1 MLPHKVVPIDD
12 DEQQQVHDAFERV
25 FERQTDR
32 GAERALPVGLVCVR
46 VLYRVPMIPNDP

>member
-1 MLPHKVVPIDD
+1 MNSDDD

-32 GAERALPVGLVCVR
+32 GAERALPGVRPLLSR

>member
-32 GAERALPVGLVCVR
+32 GAERAFPVGLVCVHSYP
-46 VLYRVPMIPNDP
+46 VCSTVCP